1 MNRIGIDIGGTFT
14 DVVLDN
20 SGRIFSKKYL
30 TTPDNPEVGALAGIN
45 KLLINYNLKVENI
58 DTIVHGTTIAA
69 NALIERKGAKT
80 ALITTEGFRDVLE
93 MRYEKRF
100 DQYDLGIEL
109 PRPLVPRELR
119 VCLNER
125 TLITGEILKKP
136 TESQLKKNHKIT
148 YMQKD

>member
-136 TESQLKKNHKIT
+136 TESQLKKIT
-148 YMQKD
+148 H